1 MELLKRHKYTIIIAV
16 VSLLVII
23 LVGLRIISQKDQH
36 GGPGDF
42 KKLFSSSETQPQ
54 APKITASS
62 AVTKTLDKSSPGA
75 VPPAKVIDLN
85 QASVSQ
91 DLKDATKTPPAGET
105 GGASQLPP
113 ELGERKKQLGL
124 DKSVTAVV
132 KSGEAVKVG
141 GTTISMSQ
149 IREDVKQQKHILD
162 NRTVRGEDLPSDI
175 KTSMVQKK
183 VDTSKVAPYGQISDT
198 ARTAMAIESQKKAA
212 RAAYGLYLVRPN
224 DNLWDIHFRFL
235 REYLGHRGIILQP
248 RDDQPMPNG
257 RSSGVG
263 KILKF
268 AEVVAYVYNAKER
281 KLVREINLIHPNEK
295 IVVFNMELLSD
306 ILDKVDRTSIQKVTF
321 DGVSLRF
328 EAS

>member
-1 MELLKRHKYTIIIAV
+1 MELLKRHKYTLIIAV

-23 LVGLRIISQKDQH
+23 LVGLRIISQRDQH

-42 KKLFSSSETQPQ
+42 KKLFSFQETKEQ
-54 APKITASS
+54 APKVAASP
-62 AVTKTLDKSSPGA
+62 AVTKTLEKSSLGA

-91 DLKDATKTPPAGET
+91 EIKDATNTPPTGEV

-113 ELGERKKQLGL
+113 ELSDRKKQLGL
-124 DKSVTAVV
+124 EKSVTAVV
-132 KSGEAVKVG
+132 KEGEAVKVG

-149 IREDVKQQKHILD
+149 IMEDVKQQKHILD
-162 NRTVRGEDLPSDI
+162 NRTVQGEDLPSDI
-175 KTSMVQKK
+175 KTSTLQKK
-183 VDTSKVAPYGQISDT
+183 VDTSKVELAGPISDT
-198 ARTAMAIESQKKAA
+198 ARTAIAIDSQKKAA

-224 DNLWDIHFRFL
+224 DNLWHIHFSFL
-235 REYLGHRGIILQP
+235 REYLGHRGIILQA
-248 RDDQPMPNG
+248 RDDQPLPNG
-257 RSSGVG
+257 RSTGVG

-281 KLVREINLIHPNEK
+281 KLVRDINLIRPNEK

-306 ILDKVDRTSIQKVTF
+306 ILDKVDRTTIQKVTF

>member
-23 LVGLRIISQKDQH
+23 LVGLRIISQRDQH

-42 KKLFSSSETQPQ
+42 KKLFSSQETEQQ
-54 APKITASS
+54 APNVVASP
-62 AVTKTLDKSSPGA
+62 AVTKTLGKPSPGA

-91 DLKDATKTPPAGET
+91 EMKEATKTPPAGEVSGT
-105 GGASQLPP
+105 PQPP
-113 ELGERKKQLGL
+113 TELGERKKQSGL

-132 KSGEAVKVG
+132 KEGEAVKVG

-149 IREDVKQQKHILD
+149 IMEDVKQQKHILD
-162 NRTVRGEDLPSDI
+162 NRTVQGEDLPSDI

-183 VDTSKVAPYGQISDT
+183 VDTSKAGPAGPISDT
-198 ARTAMAIESQKKAA
+198 ARTAVAIESQKKAA
-212 RAAYGLYLVRPN
+212 RAAYGLYLVRPD
-224 DNLWDIHFRFL
+224 DNLWNIHFGFL
-235 REYLGHRGIILQP
+235 REYLGHRGIILQS
-248 RDDQPMPNG
+248 RDDQPLPNG

-268 AEVVAYVYNAKER
+268 AEVVAYVYNVKER
-281 KLVREINLIHPNEK
+281 KIVRDINMIHPNEK
-295 IVVFNMELLSD
+295 IVVFNLELLSD
-306 ILDKVDRTSIQKVTF
+306 ILDKVDRTSIQKITF
-321 DGVSLRF
+321 DGVSLRL